1 MKWQNC
7 KYQIS
12 LHFRMKRFLK
22 FWCIREPEWDPSTL
36 LYMDGQG
43 PIPKIPPLE
52 PFAMAPDVKNS
63 SLSSIVSAYI
73 KMCDFLLNHLYA
85 TYFLKMDDNRY
96 SRCRDNLQGQREM
109 ATEVSKNVQK
119 EVKRQQL
126 KNKKNALKVG
136 KWSERP
142 DDLFKLMGK
151 FCNLPIVQ
159 HHLENMGEAF
169 EVKLR
174 YTSLSWF
181 RVKTRLGSVTNCKS
195 NWRTMTTVLTDM
207 TKLSFL
213 VLPYKLIWWIL
224 ILPVC
229 NERNQF

>member
-1 MKWQNC
+1 
-7 KYQIS
+7 
-12 LHFRMKRFLK
+12 
-22 FWCIREPEWDPSTL
+22 
-36 LYMDGQG
+36 MDGQG

-174 YTSLSWF
+174 YTSLS
-181 RVKTRLGSVTNCKS
+181 
-195 NWRTMTTVLTDM
+195 
-207 TKLSFL
+207 
-213 VLPYKLIWWIL
+213 
-224 ILPVC
+224 
-229 NERNQF
+229 